1 MSSVVDRMRL
11 RAHVEQQ
18 VLEEV
23 EEVEEVRTSMSCGP
37 WTPCGR
43 PCRTDSH
50 VWGVGINLVHAHAQI
65 RARAGVTDE
74 NKQRRDQGELSLFPL
89 PSLLRL
95 CPSPP
100 CSDHLPRARLFLAVR
115 RESPG
120 RSVSPPM
127 SLPRIQ
133 LLSAHPCLSLS
144 SASTEFA
151 GAADALTVIH
161 IPPLST
167 VLPTRPPR
175 RPTCLPL
182 RPRTSTLQS
191 RLFLP
196 PHGHPLALLY
206 PLID

>member
-1 MSSVVDRMRL
+1 MLGHKASRTISDSCPLRTMCSLTCVSSTAVALPSATNMFYSKFDR
-11 RAHVEQQ
+11 
-18 VLEEV
+18 
-23 EEVEEVRTSMSCGP
+23 
-37 WTPCGR
+37 
-43 PCRTDSH
+43 
-50 VWGVGINLVHAHAQI
+50 LV
-65 RARAGVTDE
+65 T
-74 NKQRRDQGELSLFPL
+74 LSLFPL

-100 CSDHLPRARLFLAVR
+100 CSDHLPRARLFDAVR
-115 RESPG
+115 RVSLG

-144 SASTEFA
+144 SASTESA